1 MEKRQDHNLRTLK
14 LEVIEAIPRD
24 VNKHRV
30 RISKKTLTYLGM
42 KDGDTLLIIGRSKTV
57 AYALSSDEPLD
68 KKIRLD
74 SSQRLNAGTSI
85 LGYVQVRKVT
95 LRQASFIQIEIISK
109 TNLSK
114 FSSASI
120 ETYIKNS
127 IKEIPILKGNT
138 LTLFII
144 GLSIEIYISNTKP
157 LGPVKLGETTKVTIT
172 KPKTIG
178 KTSPVTYEVIGGLSQ
193 QLQTLREMT
202 EIPLRNPNLFK
213 SMGIEPPRG
222 ILLYGPPGC
231 GKTLIAKALA
241 SESRA
246 HFLSI
251 NGPEI
256 MSKYYG
262 ETEAKLRAIFKE
274 AKKLAPSIIFIDE
287 IDSIA
292 PRRDDIS
299 GEVEVRLVAQLLAL
313 MDGLSDRG
321 DVVVVG
327 ATNRIEEVDLA
338 LRRPGRF
345 DREVEIGVPNED
357 GRYEILK
364 IHTKDMPLSEDVD
377 LRKYAN
383 ITNGYTGADL
393 SALCREAAFFGLR
406 RIIPHINKETKLPRL
421 GVKELKILDED
432 FTQAYKQIVPT
443 ALREFYIEVPK
454 TGWSD
459 IGGMEDK
466 IDTLI
471 DNIVKPINNPQP
483 FKSMGIEPPRGI
495 LLYGPP
501 GCGKTL
507 IAKALASESRAN
519 LIMVRGP
526 EILSK
531 WVGESEKALRE
542 IFRKA
547 KASSPSIILFDEM
560 DAIAKNRGE
569 EEKYSESILSQLIT
583 SIDSLY
589 KQEMVFV
596 LGTTNRPDLIDPSLL
611 RPGRFDL
618 PLYIPPPDTKQRQK
632 ILMLITKDA
641 PLDANV
647 RLDQIAEITNG
658 YSGADLRSLLRE
670 AGLIAIKD
678 NSQKIRDADFK
689 LALGKITPSLSTSLI
704 KWYEEMNIKL
714 KSVLSTG
721 TKPQYG

>member
-1 MEKRQDHNLRTLK
+1 MRTLK
-14 LEVIEAIPRD
+14 LEVMESIPRD
-24 VNKHRV
+24 VNKFRV
-30 RISKKTLTYLGM
+30 RVSKKTLSYLKM
-42 KDGDTLLIIGRSKTV
+42 KDGDPLLIIGHTKTV
-57 AYALSSDEPLD
+57 AYVLSSDESLD
-68 KKIRLD
+68 GKIRLD
-74 SSQRLNAGTSI
+74 SSQRLNANISIPGYVKIRKANLREATSI
-85 LGYVQVRKVT
+85 T
-95 LRQASFIQIEIISK
+95 IEIISK
-109 TNLSK
+109 NNFSK
-114 FSSASI
+114 FSSLSI
-120 ETYIKNS
+120 EPYIK
-127 IKEIPILKGNT
+127 KTLKDIPILKGNT
-138 LTLFII
+138 LN
-144 GLSIEIYISNTKP
+144 IYVMELPLEVYVLNTKP
-157 LGPVKLGETTKVTIT
+157 TGPVKAGINTKIILT
-172 KPKTIG
+172 KQNIKEKTRL
-178 KTSPVTYEVIGGLSQ
+178 VTYEEIGGLSQ

-202 EIPLRNPNLFK
+202 EVPLNNPNLFK

-241 SESRA
+241 SESKA

-364 IHTKDMPLSEDVD
+364 IHTKGMPLSEDVD
-377 LRKYAN
+377 LKKYAN

-393 SALCREAAFFGLR
+393 SALCREAAFIALR
-406 RIIPHINKETKLPRL
+406 RIIPHINNEIKIPKLNA
-421 GVKELKILDED
+421 KKLKISDED
-432 FTQAYKQIVPT
+432 FVQAYKQIVPT
-443 ALREFYIEVPK
+443 ALREFYIEIPK
-454 TGWSD
+454 VGWND
-459 IGGMEDK
+459 IAGMGDI
-466 IDTLI
+466 IDTLN
-471 DNIVKPINNPQP
+471 DNVIKPTRDPQP

-507 IAKALASESRAN
+507 IAKALASESKAN
-519 LIMVRGP
+519 LIMVGGS

-531 WVGESEKALRE
+531 WVGESEKAIRE

-547 KASSPSIILFDEM
+547 KSSSPSIILFDEI
-560 DAIAKNRGE
+560 DAIAKYRGDE
-569 EEKYSESILSQLIT
+569 ERHTESILSQLIT

-589 KQEMVFV
+589 KQEMVFI

-618 PLYIPPPDTKQRQK
+618 PLYIHPPDAKQRHE
-632 ILMLITKDA
+632 ILTLITKNA
-641 PLDANV
+641 PLDTTV
-647 RLDQIAEITNG
+647 KLDQIAEITNG
-658 YSGADLRSLLRE
+658 FSGADLKSLLRE
-670 AGLIAIKD
+670 AGLIAIKN
-678 NSQKIRDADFK
+678 NSTKIRDVDFK
-689 LALGKITPSLSTSLI
+689 IALEKITPSISTPLI
-704 KWYEEMNIKL
+704 KWYEEINTKL
-714 KSVLSTG
+714 KSVLNTR
-721 TKPQYG
+721 TRPQYG

>member
-1 MEKRQDHNLRTLK
+1 MRTLK
-14 LEVIEAIPRD
+14 LEVMESIPRD
-24 VNKHRV
+24 VNKFRV
-30 RISKKTLTYLGM
+30 RVSKKTLSYLKM
-42 KDGDTLLIIGRSKTV
+42 KDGDPLLIIGHTKTV
-57 AYALSSDEPLD
+57 AYVLSSDESLD
-68 KKIRLD
+68 GKIRLD
-74 SSQRLNAGTSI
+74 SSQRLNANVSIPGYVKIRKANLREATSI
-85 LGYVQVRKVT
+85 T
-95 LRQASFIQIEIISK
+95 IEIISK
-109 TNLSK
+109 NNFSK
-114 FSSASI
+114 FSSLSI
-120 ETYIKNS
+120 EPYIK
-127 IKEIPILKGNT
+127 KTLKDIPILKGNT
-138 LTLFII
+138 LN
-144 GLSIEIYISNTKP
+144 IYVMELPLEVYVSNTKP
-157 LGPVKLGETTKVTIT
+157 TGPVKAGINTKIILT
-172 KPKTIG
+172 KQNIKEKTHL
-178 KTSPVTYEVIGGLSQ
+178 VTYKEIGGLSQ
-193 QLQTLREMT
+193 QLQTLIEMT
-202 EIPLRNPNLFK
+202 EIPLNNPNLFK

-241 SESRA
+241 SESKA

-364 IHTKDMPLSEDVD
+364 IHTKGMPLSEDVD
-377 LRKYAN
+377 LKKYAN

-393 SALCREAAFFGLR
+393 SALCREAAFIALR
-406 RIIPHINKETKLPRL
+406 RIIPHINNEIKIPKQNA
-421 GVKELKILDED
+421 KKLKISDED
-432 FTQAYKQIVPT
+432 FVQAYKQIVPT
-443 ALREFYIEVPK
+443 ALREFYIEIPK
-454 TGWSD
+454 VGWND
-459 IGGMEDK
+459 IAGMGDI
-466 IDTLI
+466 IDTLN
-471 DNIVKPINNPQP
+471 DNVIKPTRDPQP

-507 IAKALASESRAN
+507 IAKALASESKAN
-519 LIMVRGP
+519 LIMVGGS

-531 WVGESEKALRE
+531 WVGESEKAIRE

-547 KASSPSIILFDEM
+547 KSSSPSIILFDEI
-560 DAIAKNRGE
+560 DAIAKYRGDE
-569 EEKYSESILSQLIT
+569 ERHTESILSQLIT

-589 KQEMVFV
+589 KQEMVFI

-618 PLYIPPPDTKQRQK
+618 PLYIHPPDAKQRHE
-632 ILMLITKDA
+632 ILTLITKNA
-641 PLDANV
+641 PLDTTV
-647 RLDQIAEITNG
+647 KLDQIAEITNG
-658 YSGADLRSLLRE
+658 FSGADLKSLLRE
-670 AGLIAIKD
+670 AGLIAIKN
-678 NSQKIRDADFK
+678 NSTKIRDVDFK
-689 LALGKITPSLSTSLI
+689 IALEKITPSISTPLI
-704 KWYEEMNIKL
+704 KWYEEINTKL
-714 KSVLSTG
+714 KSVLNTR
-721 TKPQYG
+721 TRPQYG

>member
-1 MEKRQDHNLRTLK
+1 MRTLK
-14 LEVIEAIPRD
+14 LEVMEAIPRD

-30 RISKKTLTYLGM
+30 RVSKKTLNYLKM
-42 KDGDTLLIIGRSKTV
+42 KDGDPLLIIGHTKTV
-57 AYALSSDEPLD
+57 AYALTSDESLD
-68 KKIRLD
+68 GKIRLD
-74 SSQRLNAGTSI
+74 SSQRLNANISI
-85 LGYVQVRKVT
+85 PGYVKIRKTT
-95 LRQASFIQIEIISK
+95 LKEATSVEIEIISK
-109 TNLSK
+109 NNFSK
-114 FSSASI
+114 FSSISI
-120 ETYIKNS
+120 EPYIKNTL
-127 IKEIPILKGNT
+127 KDIPILKGNT
-138 LTLFII
+138 LNIYVM
-144 GLSIEIYISNTKP
+144 GLPLEVYILNTKP
-157 LGPVKLGETTKVTIT
+157 TGSVKVGINTKIIFT
-172 KPKTIG
+172 KQNIKEKTHLL
-178 KTSPVTYEVIGGLSQ
+178 TYEEIGGLNQ

-202 EIPLRNPNLFK
+202 EVPLNNPNLFK

-241 SESRA
+241 SESKA

-364 IHTKDMPLSEDVD
+364 IHTKGMPLSEDVD
-377 LRKYAN
+377 LKKYAN
-383 ITNGYTGADL
+383 ITNGYTGADI
-393 SALCREAAFFGLR
+393 SALCREAAFIALK
-406 RIIPHINKETKLPRL
+406 RILPHINNEIKIPKLNA
-421 GVKELKILDED
+421 KKLKISDED
-432 FTQAYKQIVPT
+432 FAQAYKQIVPT
-443 ALREFYIEVPK
+443 ALREFYIEIPK
-454 TGWSD
+454 VGWND
-459 IGGMEDK
+459 IAGMDDI
-466 IDTLI
+466 IDTLN
-471 DNIVKPINNPQP
+471 DNVVKPTHDPKP

-507 IAKALASESRAN
+507 IAKALASESKAN
-519 LIMVRGP
+519 LIMVGGS

-531 WVGESEKALRE
+531 WVGESEKAIRE

-547 KASSPSIILFDEM
+547 KSSSPSIILFDEI
-560 DAIAKNRGE
+560 DAIAKYRGD
-569 EEKYSESILSQLIT
+569 EEKHTESILSQLIT

-589 KQEMVFV
+589 KQEMVFI

-618 PLYIPPPDTKQRQK
+618 PLYIHPPDVKQRHE
-632 ILMLITKDA
+632 ILTLITKNA
-641 PLDANV
+641 PLDTDV
-647 RLDQIAEITNG
+647 KLDQIAEITNG
-658 YSGADLRSLLRE
+658 FSGADLKSLLRE
-670 AGLIAIKD
+670 AGLMAIKN
-678 NSQKIRDADFK
+678 NSVKIRDIDFK
-689 LALGKITPSLSTSLI
+689 IALGKITPSISTALI
-704 KWYEEMNIKL
+704 KWYEDINIKL
-714 KSVLSTG
+714 KSVLNTR
-721 TKPQYG
+721 TRPQYG